1 MGNVHN
7 YIYCFHELK
16 NDIASMNL
24 VEAYN
29 LFMLGLNPQLHQLA
43 VMLVDYGDLNQVIEV
58 GKRVMVYGEDK
69 NSASSNKNE
78 NQNKKG

>member
-1 MGNVHN
+1 
-7 YIYCFHELK
+7 
-16 NDIASMNL
+16 MNL